1 MNAQSPQ
8 EVLEAV
14 RRLEADLA
22 TIRSRAR
29 ERERDLTDLRR
40 AIAEDAARERQALVE
55 DMERLVDLIGTSW
68 RATHDQIAALS
79 GEVTGL
85 RDTVEAMRGASE
97 QAAGGLRDEVRG
109 VREEVTDLRRF
120 AERTAGGLRNAR
132 VELHLGPAPAHVS
145 LSTSENG
152 AGASG

>member
-29 ERERDLTDLRR
+29 ERERDLTDVRR

-79 GEVTGL
+79 GEITGL
-85 RDTVEAMRGASE
+85 RDTVEAMRGAGE
-97 QAAGGLRDEVRG
+97 QAAAGT
-109 VREEVTDLRRF
+109 REEVAELRRF
-120 AERTAGGLRNAR
+120 AERTASGLRNAR

-145 LSTSENG
+145 VSTGGNG
-152 AGASG
+152 AGTPA

>member
-1 MNAQSPQ
+1 VNAQSPQ

-29 ERERDLTDLRR
+29 ERERDLDDVRR

-79 GEVTGL
+79 GEITGL
-85 RDTVEAMRGASE
+85 RDTVEAMRGATE
-97 QAAGGLRDEVRG
+97 QGAAG
-109 VREEVTDLRRF
+109 VREEVADLRRF
-120 AERTAGGLRNAR
+120 AERTASGLRNAR

-145 LSTSENG
+145 VSTSENG
-152 AGASG
+152 VGTPG

>member
-1 MNAQSPQ
+1 MTAQSPQ

-22 TIRSRAR
+22 TISSRAR
-29 ERERDLTDLRR
+29 ERERDLIDVRR

-55 DMERLVDLIGTSW
+55 DMERLVDLIGTGW
-68 RATHDQIAALS
+68 RATHDQIATLS
-79 GEVTGL
+79 GEIAGL
-85 RDTVEAMRGASE
+85 RGTLETMSGDIERNADGVRAEVA
-97 QAAGGLRDEVRG
+97 GLRQ
-109 VREEVTDLRRF
+109 F
-120 AERTAGGLRNAR
+120 AERTTNGLRNAR

-152 AGASG
+152 VAAPG